1 METGDQQH
9 PPQHR
14 PPLPAAPEEG
24 SEDRYARL
32 LESLQ
37 IGVIVQGKDAQ
48 VSFANR
54 AALEMLGLEA
64 EEVVGL
70 SSMAVGELAV
80 HPDGTPFPPED
91 HPGPRALATG
101 RPVRGVIMGF
111 HHRTLQERVWLLVNA
126 DPELNASGEVGRVV
140 CTFVDVTPFKSAE
153 VRLQQSEARYRQLVE
168 KAQDIIYG
176 TDPSGFFTY
185 VNPAASRLM
194 GYPAQELV
202 GRHFTTLVREDHRQR
217 VAARLVQQ
225 YQERADTTYD
235 EFPVLPSDGHELWI
249 GQNVQLLSKDGRVE
263 GFQAVARDI
272 TERKRAQVALER
284 ERQQLRDIVT
294 HAPVAMAILDRDLRY
309 VAHSRKWA
317 RLWGVEG
324 QTIVGRSHADVSPR
338 LMGRY
343 AEAIQRA
350 LDGQVV
356 TSPEDAVQLADG
368 SMLYTRWTL
377 HPWLDTEGAVAGV
390 VTVVQNVDLLVR
402 ARQAAQ
408 EASRHKSEFL
418 ANVSHE
424 LRTPLGQIIAVSA
437 LLQQSALDEQ
447 QDQWVQ
453 HVRDAGGELLDRI
466 DGILHY
472 ARLEAEPLELKVEEF
487 DPRALME
494 SVARTFADPA
504 AANGLALSCD
514 LSPDLPESV
523 RGDEARL
530 RQALHQLVGN
540 AVKFTAAGSVQL
552 RLRASGPSEE
562 PVLTFEVEDTG
573 PGIAPEEQARLFQ
586 PFTQLDGSASR
597 RYGGTGLGLALAHR
611 LAQAMGGDLSL
622 QSEPG
627 RGSIFTF
634 TARFERVESALEDE
648 APASPATAFAEASI
662 GAPQP
667 PRVLVAEDNPI
678 NRKVVMAMLDKLG
691 YRGDAVGNGLEAV
704 EACARTHY
712 DLVLMDCMMP
722 EMDGYRATAW
732 VRQRE
737 APGKRTPIVAL
748 TASTAP
754 GDREKCFAAGMDGY
768 LSKPISLRML
778 DETLRRWV
786 PALEEEAVRA
796 PAADTSG
803 SRLPADHPLRVLEAR
818 GRREAVIEIIDLFL
832 ESTPLRLE
840 RLREMARDGDLAAL
854 LSLAHSL
861 RGAALQLGAR
871 EVAALCAEVQAA
883 ARENQ
888 AAQLDPLF
896 ERLQAEFRAVAELL
910 GGERARLAGP
920 E

>member
-1 METGDQQH
+1 V
-9 PPQHR
+9 
-14 PPLPAAPEEG
+14 
-24 SEDRYARL
+24 SEDRYVRL
-32 LESLQ
+32 LENLQ
-37 IGVIVQGKDAQ
+37 IGVVVQGSDAQ
-48 VSFANR
+48 VAFANR

-64 EEVVGL
+64 EDLVGR
-70 SSMAVGELAV
+70 SSMAVHELAV

-101 RPVRGVIMGF
+101 RAVRSVVMGF
-111 HHRTLQERVWLLVNA
+111 FHRARRERVWLLVNA
-126 DPELNASGEVGRVV
+126 DPELSAAGEAGRVV
-140 CTFVDVTPFKSAE
+140 CTFVDVTPFKNAE
-153 VRLQQSEARYRQLVE
+153 LGLQHSEARYRQLVE

-202 GRHFTTLVREDHRQR
+202 GTHFTALVRPDHRQR
-217 VAARLVQQ
+217 VASLLIEQ
-225 YQERADTTYD
+225 YQQRADASYD
-235 EFPVLPSDGHELWI
+235 EFPVLPRDGHELWI
-249 GQNVQLLSKDGRVE
+249 GQNVQLIVKDGRVE

-272 TERKRAQVALER
+272 TERKRAQLALER

-294 HAPVAMAILDRDLRY
+294 HAPVAMAILDRELRY

-324 QTIVGRSHADVSPR
+324 QAIVGRSHAEVSPR

-343 AEAIQRA
+343 ADAIQRA

-356 TSPEDAVQLADG
+356 TSPEDAVQLSDG
-368 SMLYTRWTL
+368 STLYTRWTL

-424 LRTPLGQIIAVSA
+424 LRTPLGQIIAVGG
-437 LLQQSALDEQ
+437 LLQQTVLDEQ
-447 QDQWVQ
+447 QQQWVQ

-466 DGILHY
+466 DGILHF

-487 DPRALME
+487 DPRALAE
-494 SVARTFADPA
+494 SVARTFAEPA
-504 AANGLALSCD
+504 AANGLTLSCE
-514 LSPDLPESV
+514 LSPDLPERV

-540 AVKFTAAGSVQL
+540 AVKFTGAGTVGL
-552 RLRASGPSEE
+552 RLHASGASEE

-573 PGIAPEEQARLFQ
+573 PGIPPEEQARLFQ

-597 RYGGTGLGLALAHR
+597 RHGGTGLGLALARR
-611 LAQAMGGDLSL
+611 LAQAMGGELSL
-622 QSEPG
+622 LSEPG
-627 RGSIFTF
+627 RGSTFTF
-634 TARFERVESALEDE
+634 TARFERVETALEDGA
-648 APASPATAFAEASI
+648 APEGRSPSAI
-662 GAPQP
+662 GGPQP

-712 DLVLMDCMMP
+712 DLVLMDGMMP
-722 EMDGYRATAW
+722 EMDGFRATAW
-732 VRQRE
+732 IRQRE
-737 APGKRTPIVAL
+737 APGRRTPIVAL

-768 LSKPISLRML
+768 LSKPISLRTL
-778 DETLRRWV
+778 DETLRRW
-786 PALEEEAVRA
+786 ALPPQEDMPRA
-796 PAADTSG
+796 AAAAETSG
-803 SRLPADHPLRVLEAR
+803 SRLPPDHPLRVLEAR
-818 GRREAVIEIIDLFL
+818 GRREAVVEIIDLFL

-840 RLREMARDGDLAAL
+840 RLREVAREGDLAAL

-871 EVAALCAEVQAA
+871 EVAQLCAEAQAA
-883 ARENQ
+883 AREGQ
-888 AAQLDPLF
+888 AAELDPLF
-896 ERLQAEFRAVAELL
+896 ERLQVEFRTVAELL
-910 GGERARLAGP
+910 GEERARLAGP
-920 E
+920 STQ